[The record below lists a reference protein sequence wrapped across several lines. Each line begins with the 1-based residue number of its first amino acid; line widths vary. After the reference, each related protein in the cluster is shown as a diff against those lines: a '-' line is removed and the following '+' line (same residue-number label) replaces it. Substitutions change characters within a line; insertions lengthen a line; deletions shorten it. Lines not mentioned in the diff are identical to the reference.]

1 MPWKLL
7 FFIIVLALVVT
18 FVGLNVGNT
27 SDISF
32 GFHSFSDVPIF
43 ISLFAAFLLGV
54 LVTLPATL
62 WSSNRGKKTPK
73 VKEKRKGGKK
83 KRSAQ
88 LPESTNESETSQST
102 APSSGD
108 KTEKT

>member
-1 MPWKLL
+1 MPWKLV

-32 GFHSFSDVPIF
+32 GFHSFSEVPVF

-62 WSSNRGKKTPK
+62 WSSKRGRKTPK
-73 VKEKRKGGKK
+73 VKEKRGRGGKQK
-83 KRSAQ
+83 DSPPA
-88 LPESTNESETSQST
+88 LPAETNESEPKS
-102 APSSGD
+102 
-108 KTEKT
+108 KTESEQTT

>member
-7 FFIIVLALVVT
+7 FFIVVLALVVT

-32 GFHSFSDVPIF
+32 GFHSFSEVPIF

-62 WSSNRGKKTPK
+62 WSSKRGRKTPK
-73 VKEKRKGGKK
+73 VKEKKGKGRKKP
-83 KRSAQ
+83 RAE
-88 LPESTNESETSQST
+88 LPADTEAGTDESK
-102 APSSGD
+102 AA
-108 KTEKT
+108 KTEPTSDTT